1 MGGLS
6 IIRGSIQVC
15 RKSCRLIRCATPSSN
30 ISVCRSLAKR
40 FQYLAAFWTTIFNEG
55 QALENWIRLLWRNAA
70 RPRRCANH
78 RNVQCTILVLSSARE
93 KKRAR
98 VKDSEK
104 PEVVDETPGTWILA
118 VDVEVSGMSLIDNF
132 VIEFAAVVQRVG
144 ATEPFSEF
152 YRYLGRDPPP
162 NKKWGQMTLRG
173 FWLNPEKGVDGK
185 TPFAELEERCKNLKP
200 VPRLEAI
207 RAFVDWAR
215 VMRMRI
221 PVADRVIVVSDT
233 AGFDYA
239 WLSMLMSELKSA
251 DDDSDC
257 NLDHLFCE
265 YQPVCDMSSFYF

>member
-1 MGGLS
+1 MS
-6 IIRGSIQVC
+6 ETQ
-15 RKSCRLIRCATPSSN
+15 
-30 ISVCRSLAKR
+30 
-40 FQYLAAFWTTIFNEG
+40 E
-55 QALENWIRLLWRNAA
+55 
-70 RPRRCANH
+70 
-78 RNVQCTILVLSSARE
+78 RE

-144 ATEPFSEF
+144 ATEPFNEF

-185 TPFAELEERCKNLKP
+185 TPFAVLEERCKDLKP
-200 VPRLEAI
+200 VPRLEAT
-207 RAFVDWAR
+207 RAFIDWAR

-265 YQPVCDMSSFYF
+265 YQPVCDMSSFYFGVAKHLGVHGAATTALDALNVVGFPEWVEKHATGKHHPLDDAKCIAAKASFLVSLVKNGASI